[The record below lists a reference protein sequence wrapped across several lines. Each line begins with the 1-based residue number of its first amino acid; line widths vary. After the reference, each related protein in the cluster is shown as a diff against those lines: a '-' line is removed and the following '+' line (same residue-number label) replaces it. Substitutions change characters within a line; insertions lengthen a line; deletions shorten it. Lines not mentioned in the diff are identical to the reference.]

1 MILIAIAH
9 IIIITFLIRVYT
21 WKIISGKSIHTSC
34 CYDDHS
40 IFHSLLFVGHP
51 SPFPNLWLQ
60 NPRVLQRHLVLLQ
73 PSSGST
79 RASHRSKLLALSKI
93 LHSDAALIQSR
104 MAFRWALQGS
114 HWWPCLW
121 LMEGLRQGIC
131 RIFLLHARSPWRGS
145 VCSSRQCG
153 ESLSIQSYMKML

>member
-9 IIIITFLIRVYT
+9 IIIHTLSNL
-21 WKIISGKSIHTSC
+21 KPNKMKSISGKNIQTSLC
-34 CYDDHS
+34 SLDHS
-40 IFHSLLFVGHP
+40 IAHSLHL
-51 SPFPNLWLQ
+51 PNLSVQ
-60 NPRVLQRHLVLLQ
+60 SPQVLRRHLVLLQ
-73 PSSGST
+73 ASSGST

-131 RIFLLHARSPWRGS
+131 RTFLLRARSPWRGS

-153 ESLSIQSYMKML
+153 ESLSIQFHIHPL